1 MKTLSY
7 ALVACAFGGLAATS
21 GQAQFS
27 FNSGSNGSYGPMAI
41 TTNTTLE
48 LPPDGKF
55 HCTTINVASN
65 ATLRFTPNALN
76 TPVYLLATGDV
87 AINGMV
93 DVSGKTGYYY
103 AVGGAG
109 GPGGFAGGRAA
120 FSGLS
125 QGDGYGPGGGKKFT
139 FGGSG
144 SYRSSIGD
152 AYCGSVYGSPLLMPV
167 VGGSGGGADMG
178 VNCSGGGGGV
188 GVLVAAATRITI
200 NGTIVAQ
207 GGGNFTGDSSRF
219 NAGSGGGIRLV
230 APVVEGSGT
239 LNVRGGLINS
249 FIYKYAGSGRIRIDC
264 MDRRALSL
272 AILPDISAMSVGANM
287 LSFLSPEPRIDITQ
301 VAGTNITV
309 GASSPVFFYL
319 PQGSSSNQ
327 TVTVQASDFG
337 AVVPIRVV
345 LTPDSG
351 TNTVYDTQIDNTTV
365 NPASVTVPVTVPVNV
380 QVQVNAWTR

>member
-200 NGTIVAQ
+200 TGTIVAQ
-207 GGGNFTGDSSRF
+207 YLWPYCLTSLRCPLALTCYLFFHQNR
-219 NAGSGGGIRLV
+219 GSTS
-230 APVVEGSGT
+230 P
-239 LNVRGGLINS
+239 
-249 FIYKYAGSGRIRIDC
+249 K
-264 MDRRALSL
+264 
-272 AILPDISAMSVGANM
+272 
-287 LSFLSPEPRIDITQ
+287 SPELTSRS
-301 VAGTNITV
+301 VRV
-309 GASSPVFFYL
+309 RRFSSICRKDL
-319 PQGSSSNQ
+319 
-327 TVTVQASDFG
+327 
-337 AVVPIRVV
+337 RR
-345 LTPDSG
+345 
-351 TNTVYDTQIDNTTV
+351 
-365 NPASVTVPVTVPVNV
+365 
-380 QVQVNAWTR
+380 TRP